1 MRFSK
6 TKIVILTAAVIV
18 CSFALVFA
26 VPSGAILAEA
36 DSRYQDAIDW
46 QSDDFDDEELF
57 DEGAAAR
64 PYRVLASAALS
75 DILPVND
82 ISELPLAMDSYGSAP
97 IEANYTDK
105 GYRDNTIIVEIEE
118 IRQDDA
124 TYHVAYIKIATPSQ
138 LRTYVAGGIDGTR
151 GIHATVMAKSVNA
164 VAAINGDFFHDV
176 SGGYIVRQGE
186 TARKKVSDNYDILL
200 IDENADFHVVM
211 AGKSIQKAAITELMN
226 EHQIIN
232 SFFFGPALVV
242 NGSVQQIPKDYA
254 WNPNR
259 QEPRAAIGQ
268 IAPLTYAVV
277 SVDGRIDDSAGV
289 TMQTLANFMAQI
301 GCQQAYNLDG
311 GNSSAL
317 VFHNELLTVKQGD
330 ERSINDIIYF
340 ASATDG
346 E

>member
-6 TKIVILTAAVIV
+6 TMLAILTAAVIACSV
-18 CSFALVFA
+18 CLMFA

-36 DSRYQDAIDW
+36 DARYQDAVDW
-46 QSDDFDDEELF
+46 QDEDFDDEELF
-57 DEGAAAR
+57 DEDASAK

-82 ISELPLAMDSYGSAP
+82 IAQLALDMNSFGRTP
-97 IEANYTDK
+97 IEANFTDT
-105 GYRDNTIIVEIEE
+105 GYRDDTIIVEIEE
-118 IRQDDA
+118 IRQDDS
-124 TYHVAYIKIATPSQ
+124 TYHVAYIKIATPMQ
-138 LRTYVAGGIDGTR
+138 LRTCVAGKVSKSSTLKT
-151 GIHATVMAKSVNA
+151 TVMAKTVNA
-164 VAAINGDFFHDV
+164 VVAVNGDFYSDF

-186 TARKKVSDNYDILL
+186 VLRKKVSDNYDLLL
-200 IDENADFHVVM
+200 IDENADFHLIP
-211 AGKSIQKAAITELMN
+211 AGKSIQKAAITEFAN
-226 EHQIIN
+226 EHEMIN
-232 SFFFGPALVV
+232 AFFFGPALVID
-242 NGSVQQIPKDYA
+242 GAVQTIPTSYG
-254 WNPNR
+254 WNPTGT
-259 QEPRAAIGQ
+259 EPRAAIGQ

-277 SVDGRIDDSAGV
+277 SVDGRINDSQGV
-289 TMQTLANFMAQI
+289 TMQTLANFMQQI

-317 VFHNELLTVKQGD
+317 VFHNQLLTVKEGD